1 MYLFLASLIT
11 HRLTSIY
18 FIYLLIFHISPPFS
32 YKLISTLI
40 YILTYLWLS
49 WDIRSTF
56 VFANLLPYLCMRLC
70 LHFCVYVCVCICV
83 HLWFVSVCLCIYLYH
98 ILSFTVFI
106 FLFWYL
112 SLYISLLCHTFW
124 YCTLQY
130 PSVIWKLGDCVLWTP
145 FNYALYLKSC
155 WLYTLDTIIYNDVG
169 KKHMSFH
176 VDFSEC
182 FCAVKWYLENM
193 IMFIISLFILF
204 LFFCFFYL
212 FFCGNMTLDSDA
224 ICWR

>member
-83 HLWFVSVCLCIYLYH
+83 HLCLCVCVYIY
-98 ILSFTVFI
+98 II
-106 FLFWYL
+106 FFHLLFSYFFSDISHCIFHYYAIHSGIVLFSIHQWFENLVIVYSGHRL
-112 SLYISLLCHTFW
+112 IMLYIW
-124 YCTLQY
+124 N
-130 PSVIWKLGDCVLWTP
+130 PVDCILWT
-145 FNYALYLKSC
+145 LLS
-155 WLYTLDTIIYNDVG
+155 I
-169 KKHMSFH
+169 
-176 VDFSEC
+176 
-182 FCAVKWYLENM
+182 
-193 IMFIISLFILF
+193 
-204 LFFCFFYL
+204 
-212 FFCGNMTLDSDA
+212 MTLGKSIWVFMLIFQNVFA
-224 ICWR
+224 Q

>member
-1 MYLFLASLIT
+1 MYL
-11 HRLTSIY
+11 RIY
-18 FIYLLIFHISPPFS
+18 FLICVWGCVYISVCMCV
-32 YKLISTLI
+32 
-40 YILTYLWLS
+40 
-49 WDIRSTF
+49 F
-56 VFANLLPYLCMRLC
+56 VF
-70 LHFCVYVCVCICV
+70 VCICV
-83 HLWFVSVCLCIYLYH
+83 CVFVYIFISYSFIYCFH
-98 ILSFTVFI
+98 ISF
-106 FLFWYL
+106 L
-112 SLYISLLCHTFW
+112 ISLIVYFTIMPYILVL
-124 YCTLQY
+124 YSSV